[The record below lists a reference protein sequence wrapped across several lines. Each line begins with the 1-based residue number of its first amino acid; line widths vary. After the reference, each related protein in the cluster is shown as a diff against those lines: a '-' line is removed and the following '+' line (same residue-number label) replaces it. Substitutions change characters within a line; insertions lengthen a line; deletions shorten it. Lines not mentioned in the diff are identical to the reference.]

1 MPPCPRARARI
12 VQLPVSPL
20 AGPRVKRDLTS
31 GHVKSYITP
40 MQIES
45 ITHKG
50 LKRFFE
56 TGNAKGLV
64 GDVSRLRKMLAY
76 INAAETF
83 DELAIPPNYGLHA
96 LSGDRAGI
104 WAMTVTRNWRLTF
117 RLNDAGAIEDMNLE
131 DYHGS

>member
-1 MPPCPRARARI
+1 
-12 VQLPVSPL
+12 
-20 AGPRVKRDLTS
+20 
-31 GHVKSYITP
+31 

-45 ITHKG
+45 IAHKG

>member
-1 MPPCPRARARI
+1 
-12 VQLPVSPL
+12 
-20 AGPRVKRDLTS
+20 
-31 GHVKSYITP
+31 

-76 INAAETF
+76 INAAGSM

-96 LSGDRAGI
+96 LSGDRAGT

>member
-1 MPPCPRARARI
+1 
-12 VQLPVSPL
+12 
-20 AGPRVKRDLTS
+20 
-31 GHVKSYITP
+31 

-64 GDVSRLRKMLAY
+64 GDASRLRKMLVY
-76 INAAETF
+76 INAAGSV

-96 LSGDRAGI
+96 LSGDRAGT

>member
-1 MPPCPRARARI
+1 
-12 VQLPVSPL
+12 
-20 AGPRVKRDLTS
+20 
-31 GHVKSYITP
+31 

-56 TGNAKGLV
+56 TGNATGLV
-64 GDVSRLRKMLAY
+64 GDVSRLRKRVVY
-76 INAAETF
+76 INAAGSI

-96 LSGDRAGI
+96 LSGDRAGT

>member
-1 MPPCPRARARI
+1 
-12 VQLPVSPL
+12 
-20 AGPRVKRDLTS
+20 
-31 GHVKSYITP
+31 

-45 ITHKG
+45 IAHKG

-83 DELAIPPNYGLHA
+83 NELAIPPNYGLHA
-96 LSGDRAGI
+96 LSGDRAGV

-117 RLNDAGAIEDMNLE
+117 RLNDAGAIEDLNLE
-131 DYHGS
+131 DHHGS